1 MNNERERE
9 IKVILT
15 KQASL
20 ITEYG
25 YLQPIIRQLYEE
37 NKVLHGTIESQNQT
51 TAVVLERLV
60 VVKEALLEVRG
71 IMAFAY
77 GTTCDYIQKVLAI
90 IDGKEKQ
97 NAGN

>member
-1 MNNERERE
+1 MNNELEKE
-9 IKVILT
+9 ITAILSR
-15 KQASL
+15 KYDEDIKA
-20 ITEYG
+20 
-25 YLQPIIRQLYEE
+25 IIRQLYEE

>member
-1 MNNERERE
+1 MNNELEKE
-9 IKVILT
+9 IAAILSR
-15 KQASL
+15 KYDEDIKA
-20 ITEYG
+20 
-25 YLQPIIRQLYEE
+25 IIRQLYEE